1 MPVKSKKPPVKTA
14 KPKAITPPAFTPP
27 KSRVIAMT
35 GIRSFIGSNLLQ
47 RFQQEG
53 RHQLVALDLEKP
65 DFLKPT
71 TRFYKLDLT
80 STTADVTLSEI
91 LEREKCDTFIHLA
104 FLSSPTHK
112 SSYAHE
118 LESVGTMYVF
128 HACAKNKVK
137 KLIVSS
143 TTMVYGALPINP
155 NFLVEE
161 SPLRGNRN
169 FRPIRDRIEVEEQAQ
184 NFQKKHPEMVITVL
198 RPCTILG
205 PTIRNFIT
213 TYLGLPVISTLLGY
227 DPLMQ
232 LVHEED
238 ALDAY
243 RLAVERDCRGVF
255 NIVGRGVL
263 PLSTIIKLSGK
274 IKAPLLHTLAYP
286 MVDGLW
292 LAQVGIAPSGY
303 LDYLRYL
310 WVADGIK
317 ARKELGF
324 FPKYSTKE
332 TLETFLG
339 IQRLRAIHLME

>member
-1 MPVKSKKPPVKTA
+1 MPVKSKTTVKSKKT
-14 KPKAITPPAFTPP
+14 KAGESPAFTRP
-27 KSRVIAMT
+27 KSRVIAIT
-35 GIRSFIGSNLLQ
+35 GTRSFIGSNLLQ
-47 RFQQEG
+47 RLQQEG

-65 DFLKPT
+65 DFLKPA

-137 KLIVSS
+137 KIIVSS

-161 SPLRGNRN
+161 SPLRGNRE
-169 FRPIRDRIEVEEQAQ
+169 FRPIRDRIEVEEHAQ
-184 NFQKKHPEMVITVL
+184 NFQKKHPETTVTVL

-213 TYLGLPVISTLLGY
+213 TYLSLPVITTLLGY
-227 DPLMQ
+227 DPLVQ
-232 LVHEED
+232 FVHEED

-263 PLSTIIKLSGK
+263 PLSTIVKLSGK
-274 IKAPLLHTLAYP
+274 VKAPILHAFAYP
-286 MVDGLW
+286 MVEGLW
-292 LAQVGIAPSGY
+292 LAQVGIAPAAY
-303 LDYLRYL
+303 LDYIRYL
-310 WVADGIK
+310 WVADGSK

-332 TLETFLG
+332 SLEAFLG
-339 IQRLRAIHLME
+339 IQRLRAIHLVE